1 MVVIRCANEQLRLTV
16 ESSGMYNE
24 SYPERH
30 LPWTQDKFAAE
41 LRCITTLFP
50 NRHTNAKRVA
60 HDHGE
65 TTDGAMPAVVA
76 FLAVRAGVVGT
87 ERHPQRCMQPEG
99 RIGEHRDGRA
109 EDVCKMTNVSS
120 AMQQLGGRH
129 VRRYDLIIPCEPL
142 PMRMK
147 SIPARFKASMSTFR
161 EMEYM

>member
-1 MVVIRCANEQLRLTV
+1 MDGEN
-16 ESSGMYNE
+16 N
-24 SYPERH
+24 PERH
-30 LPWTQDKFAAE
+30 LPWAQDKFAAE

-50 NRHTNAKRVA
+50 DRHTNAKRVA
-60 HDHGE
+60 HNHSK

-76 FLAVRAGVVGT
+76 LLVVGT
-87 ERHPQRCMQPEG
+87 GIVSTKRHPQRCMQPEG

-109 EDVCKMTNVSS
+109 EYVCNMTDVSG
-120 AMQQLGGRH
+120 AMQQTGSKH